1 MREPFPE
8 EPRFLLFQFRFQTA
22 GTYSAPPPHQS
33 KVLGREG
40 RGEGNLYSE
49 MFATPAKIFCPQR
62 YPKRKKA
69 ELNIEKD
76 KGTLSVRLQEL
87 TVREVLDMC
96 EQFGKGPLVHDL
108 ERLLPRMSNLTTND
122 LMDMTPGELEMLWE
136 QVKEVNAA
144 FFRIAGALG
153 FGRVLEAFR
162 AQLRSDL
169 MEAAL
174 NGNSSVR

>member
-1 MREPFPE
+1 MRQMRSRGLSRRAGKIPAGCARITQLLEIGVCCCIQMQDQRCCLKRPE
-8 EPRFLLFQFRFQTA
+8 HLPLGKLDAIR
-22 GTYSAPPPHQS
+22 GKPPI
-33 KVLGREG
+33 
-40 RGEGNLYSE
+40 N
-49 MFATPAKIFCPQR
+49 
-62 YPKRKKA
+62 
-69 ELNIEKD
+69 
-76 KGTLSVRLQEL
+76 
-87 TVREVLDMC
+87 
-96 EQFGKGPLVHDL
+96 
-108 ERLLPRMSNLTTND
+108 
-122 LMDMTPGELEMLWE
+122 LWE

>member
-1 MREPFPE
+1 MRK
-8 EPRFLLFQFRFQTA
+8 
-22 GTYSAPPPHQS
+22 SA
-33 KVLGREG
+33 EFTM
-40 RGEGNLYSE
+40 EN
-49 MFATPAKIFCPQR
+49 
-62 YPKRKKA
+62 
-69 ELNIEKD
+69 D

-153 FGRVLEAFR
+153 FGRVLEALGDG
-162 AQLRSDL
+162 LRRER
-169 MEAAL
+169 MVAAL
-174 NGNSSVR
+174 KGNSSVR

>member
-1 MREPFPE
+1 MRK
-8 EPRFLLFQFRFQTA
+8 
-22 GTYSAPPPHQS
+22 SA
-33 KVLGREG
+33 EFTM
-40 RGEGNLYSE
+40 EN
-49 MFATPAKIFCPQR
+49 
-62 YPKRKKA
+62 
-69 ELNIEKD
+69 D

-174 NGNSSVR
+174 NRELLRTVMRLAGAGHRDVFEYGWSAFVEALEAEAQRRDERMKDAALALRVALHTDGRQFKAFLEA

>member
-1 MREPFPE
+1 MRK
-8 EPRFLLFQFRFQTA
+8 
-22 GTYSAPPPHQS
+22 SA
-33 KVLGREG
+33 EFTM
-40 RGEGNLYSE
+40 EN
-49 MFATPAKIFCPQR
+49 
-62 YPKRKKA
+62 
-69 ELNIEKD
+69 D

-96 EQFGKGPLVHDL
+96 EQFGKGPLVTIWSGCCRGCPTSH
-108 ERLLPRMSNLTTND
+108 ND

>member
-1 MREPFPE
+1 ME
-8 EPRFLLFQFRFQTA
+8 
-22 GTYSAPPPHQS
+22 
-33 KVLGREG
+33 
-40 RGEGNLYSE
+40 N
-49 MFATPAKIFCPQR
+49 
-62 YPKRKKA
+62 
-69 ELNIEKD
+69 D

-96 EQFGKGPLVHDL
+96 EQFGKGPAG
-108 ERLLPRMSNLTTND
+108 PRFGAAAAEDVNLTTND
-122 LMDMTPGELEMLWE
+122 LMDMTPGELELLWE

-174 NGNSSVR
+174 SGNSSAR

>member
-1 MREPFPE
+1 MTASP
-8 EPRFLLFQFRFQTA
+8 QTRN
-22 GTYSAPPPHQS
+22 Y
-33 KVLGREG
+33 
-40 RGEGNLYSE
+40 LY
-49 MFATPAKIFCPQR
+49 
-62 YPKRKKA
+62 
-69 ELNIEKD
+69 
-76 KGTLSVRLQEL
+76 
-87 TVREVLDMC
+87 
-96 EQFGKGPLVHDL
+96 GK
-108 ERLLPRMSNLTTND
+108 
-122 LMDMTPGELEMLWE
+122 GELEMLWE

>member
-1 MREPFPE
+1 MRK
-8 EPRFLLFQFRFQTA
+8 
-22 GTYSAPPPHQS
+22 SA
-33 KVLGREG
+33 EFTM
-40 RGEGNLYSE
+40 EN
-49 MFATPAKIFCPQR
+49 
-62 YPKRKKA
+62 
-69 ELNIEKD
+69 D

-122 LMDMTPGELEMLWE
+122 LMDMT

>member
-1 MREPFPE
+1 MRK
-8 EPRFLLFQFRFQTA
+8 
-22 GTYSAPPPHQS
+22 SA
-33 KVLGREG
+33 EFTM
-40 RGEGNLYSE
+40 EN
-49 MFATPAKIFCPQR
+49 
-62 YPKRKKA
+62 
-69 ELNIEKD
+69 D

-108 ERLLPRMSNLTTND
+108 ERLLPRMSND

>member
-1 MREPFPE
+1 MRK
-8 EPRFLLFQFRFQTA
+8 
-22 GTYSAPPPHQS
+22 SA
-33 KVLGREG
+33 EFTM
-40 RGEGNLYSE
+40 ENE
-49 MFATPAKIFCPQR
+49 
-62 YPKRKKA
+62 
-69 ELNIEKD
+69 
-76 KGTLSVRLQEL
+76 KGTLSVRLKEM

-122 LMDMTPGELEMLWE
+122 LMDMKHGELEMLWE

-144 FFRIAGALG
+144 FFSIAGALG
-153 FGRVLEAFR
+153 FGRGLEAFR

>member
-1 MREPFPE
+1 MRK
-8 EPRFLLFQFRFQTA
+8 
-22 GTYSAPPPHQS
+22 SA
-33 KVLGREG
+33 EFTM
-40 RGEGNLYSE
+40 EN
-49 MFATPAKIFCPQR
+49 
-62 YPKRKKA
+62 
-69 ELNIEKD
+69 D

-162 AQLRSDL
+162 APLRSDL

-174 NGNSSVR
+174 NGTSSVR

>member
-1 MREPFPE
+1 MPK
-8 EPRFLLFQFRFQTA
+8 TA
-22 GTYSAPPPHQS
+22 EFTM
-33 KVLGREG
+33 E
-40 RGEGNLYSE
+40 ND
-49 MFATPAKIFCPQR
+49 
-62 YPKRKKA
+62 KA
-69 ELNIEKD
+69 
-76 KGTLSVRLQEL
+76 TLSGRLQEL

-153 FGRVLEAFR
+153 FGTVLESFCAE
-162 AQLRSDL
+162 LRSDQ

>member
-1 MREPFPE
+1 MRK
-8 EPRFLLFQFRFQTA
+8 
-22 GTYSAPPPHQS
+22 SA
-33 KVLGREG
+33 EFTM
-40 RGEGNLYSE
+40 EN
-49 MFATPAKIFCPQR
+49 
-62 YPKRKKA
+62 
-69 ELNIEKD
+69 D

-96 EQFGKGPLVHDL
+96 EQFGKARWSTI

>member
-1 MREPFPE
+1 MRK
-8 EPRFLLFQFRFQTA
+8 
-22 GTYSAPPPHQS
+22 SA
-33 KVLGREG
+33 EFTM
-40 RGEGNLYSE
+40 EN
-49 MFATPAKIFCPQR
+49 
-62 YPKRKKA
+62 
-69 ELNIEKD
+69 D

-174 NGNSSVR
+174 NGNSSVRGCGWRGPGTGTYSSMGGARSSKRLRPRRSAGTNA

>member
-1 MREPFPE
+1 MRK
-8 EPRFLLFQFRFQTA
+8 
-22 GTYSAPPPHQS
+22 SA
-33 KVLGREG
+33 EFTM
-40 RGEGNLYSE
+40 EN
-49 MFATPAKIFCPQR
+49 
-62 YPKRKKA
+62 
-69 ELNIEKD
+69 D

-153 FGRVLEAFR
+153 SVAQRSDGGGSERELLRTVMRLAGAGHRDVFEYGWSAFVEALEAE
-162 AQLRSDL
+162 AQRRDER
-169 MEAAL
+169 MKDAAL
-174 NGNSSVR
+174 ALRVALHTDGRQFKAFLEA

>member
-1 MREPFPE
+1 MRK
-8 EPRFLLFQFRFQTA
+8 
-22 GTYSAPPPHQS
+22 SA
-33 KVLGREG
+33 EFTM
-40 RGEGNLYSE
+40 EN
-49 MFATPAKIFCPQR
+49 
-62 YPKRKKA
+62 
-69 ELNIEKD
+69 D

-144 FFRIAGALG
+144 FFRMAGCW
-153 FGRVLEAFR
+153 R
-162 AQLRSDL
+162 RSGL
-169 MEAAL
+169 SCAAI
-174 NGNSSVR
+174 

>member
-1 MREPFPE
+1 MRK
-8 EPRFLLFQFRFQTA
+8 
-22 GTYSAPPPHQS
+22 SA
-33 KVLGREG
+33 EFTM
-40 RGEGNLYSE
+40 EN
-49 MFATPAKIFCPQR
+49 
-62 YPKRKKA
+62 
-69 ELNIEKD
+69 D

-122 LMDMTPGELEMLWE
+122 LMDMTPGE

>member
-1 MREPFPE
+1 MRK
-8 EPRFLLFQFRFQTA
+8 
-22 GTYSAPPPHQS
+22 SA
-33 KVLGREG
+33 EFTM
-40 RGEGNLYSE
+40 EN
-49 MFATPAKIFCPQR
+49 
-62 YPKRKKA
+62 
-69 ELNIEKD
+69 D

-144 FFRIAGALG
+144 FFRIAGTLG

>member
-40 RGEGNLYSE
+40 RGEGNLCSE
-49 MFATPAKIFCPQR
+49 S
-62 YPKRKKA
+62 
-69 ELNIEKD
+69 
-76 KGTLSVRLQEL
+76 TLSVRLQEL